1 MGAFKQQHIAELD
14 GVRGVACL
22 SVLLAHCLLGVM
34 YVSPG
39 TPLFPLFELLS
50 GPPLQFLLAGV
61 DLFFVL
67 SGFLIGGIL
76 LDNRNS
82 PNYFKVFWTRRIAR
96 IFPVAYLLLAI
107 YALALF
113 VRSRFDLP
121 QLDLWLLRQPA
132 PPLWSYA
139 TFTQSIPMALTGYGP
154 RWVGITWSLAI
165 EEQFYLLFPFLVY
178 FLSRRSIVITAIAA
192 IVAAPILRN
201 IITARYGGAASY
213 VLLPCRMDS
222 LMFGALA
229 AAIVRNELA
238 FQIAKRM
245 RLAFDIVI
253 VLIGCAIAYQ
263 TFPITSGAL
272 RYSGIALMFALLI
285 LRIFLY
291 EPGPYHWFLRTKVLT
306 GIGLISYALYM
317 YHQAV
322 NGLMHAFIFNQ
333 EPRISTV
340 ADLLVAFAVM
350 AIAVGLAT
358 LSYIYFERP
367 IRRLAQRVSYSS
379 KLSQGASLRPRL
391 LHSAYRQPGG
401 VRLPSISPSELKP
414 AAAEYPCR

>member
-22 SVLLAHCLLGVM
+22 SVLLAHCLVGVLH
-34 YVSPG
+34 VSPG
-39 TPLFPLFELLS
+39 TPLFPFFEQTSLLVLLS

-82 PNYFKVFWTRRIAR
+82 PNYFKAFWTRRIAR
-96 IFPVAYLLLAI
+96 IFPVAYLLLAT

-139 TFTQSIPMALTGYGP
+139 TFTQSIPMVLTGYGP
-154 RWVGITWSLAI
+154 RWIGITWSLAI

-192 IVAAPILRN
+192 IVATPIFRE
-201 IITARYGGAASY
+201 IVTARYGGIAAY
-213 VLLPCRMDS
+213 VILPCRMDS
-222 LMFGALA
+222 LMLGVLA
-229 AAIVRNELA
+229 AAIVRNGLA

-245 RLAFDIVI
+245 RFALDVVI
-253 VLIGCAIAYQ
+253 VLIGFSIACQIY
-263 TFPITSGAL
+263 PITSSSL
-272 RYSGIALMFALLI
+272 RYSAIALMFALLI

-291 EPGPYHWFLRTKVLT
+291 EPGPYHGFLRTKVLT

-322 NGLMHAFIFNQ
+322 NGLMHGFIFNQ
-333 EPRISTV
+333 EPHISTV
-340 ADLLVAFAVM
+340 AELFVSIAVM
-350 AIAVGLAT
+350 AIAIALAT
-358 LSYIYFERP
+358 LSYVYFERP

-379 KLSQGASLRPRL
+379 KLSQGALTATS
-391 LHSAYRQPGG
+391 
-401 VRLPSISPSELKP
+401 
-414 AAAEYPCR
+414 AAALGIPPARRREIAVHLAVGN